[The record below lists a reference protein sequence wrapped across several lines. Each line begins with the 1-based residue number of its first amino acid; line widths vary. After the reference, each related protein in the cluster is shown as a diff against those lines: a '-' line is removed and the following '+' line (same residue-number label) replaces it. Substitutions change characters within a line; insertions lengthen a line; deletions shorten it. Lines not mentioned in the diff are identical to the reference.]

1 MKLETVQIDEKQKII
16 IISKKHYPFI
26 DLLKSELKKYNA
38 LIFLSPVSPKEKHK
52 FDYCFFINQT
62 ANLNKY
68 TSKQKLI
75 FIFFNQ
81 KQGLQN
87 ILKKE
92 KDNVRVIEIKGDDIT
107 KKDIDK
113 ILWFTLSKNKE
124 QFLFITVRN
133 KKKNKLTIF
142 QQKKFNIFPK
152 ITVKRTIFSLIFLFF
167 ISHILFLFP
176 LSLSS
181 YFFYQSAIALKNEN
195 MQKTKQYLKFGDK
208 SLFLTKKLYSFSR
221 PTLLLFSLALM
232 PDTVIDINQKTND
245 VLDSSISLSEN
256 AKQIF
261 KLVLNK
267 KKNKEQKE
275 NLIFRIKILKRELKI
290 LNSNLSSLNQKL
302 PSNLKWL
309 QTPRKEIASF
319 QELLSKINTMMPH
332 IDNLMAKEDE
342 KKYLLLFANN
352 MELRPGGGFI
362 GSFAILTMKNYT
374 LQDLKIYDVYDADGQ
389 LQAHVEPP
397 KPIREHLNQPHWY
410 LRDSAFS
417 PDFLENYAQAKY
429 FLEKEM
435 GFEDFSGAF
444 LITTKAI
451 ENILAAFENVY
462 LPDYD
467 ESINQKNFYLKAQ
480 IHSEKDFFPGSI
492 QKKSFLSS
500 LTRNLILNVE
510 NASILTIA
518 KQLKKSLDEKQ
529 LVLYIDNTE
538 TQKLI
543 DSFYWSGRIF
553 EPKCTSNSN
562 NCVPD
567 YFFPVDA
574 NLGVNKANF
583 FIKRSI
589 HFKTKINSNG
599 EISHILTIQ
608 FKNESPSEVFPGG
621 TYKNYFQLFLPK
633 DATIKE
639 ITKDDILV
647 EDSDYKNE
655 VFTIIGFL
663 FKVPPKKT
671 TKISISYKID
681 NKIKKGKGV
690 YQLIAQKQ
698 IGSSNN
704 DFALEIIVPKNIFI
718 TNKNFSPVVKD
729 NQIVYNTSLSADKIF
744 YIELIK
750 E

>member
-16 IISKKHYPFI
+16 IISKKHYAFI

-38 LIFLSPVSPKEKHK
+38 SIFLSPASPKEKHK

-62 ANLNKY
+62 VNVNKY

-75 FIFFNQ
+75 FIFLNQ
-81 KQGLQN
+81 KQGIQN

-92 KDNVRVIEIKGDDIT
+92 KDNVKVIEIKGDDVT

-113 ILWFTLSKNKE
+113 ILWFTLLKNKE
-124 QFLFITVRN
+124 QFLFLTVR
-133 KKKNKLTIF
+133 KKRKDKLAISK
-142 QQKKFNIFPK
+142 QKKFNIFPK
-152 ITVKRTIFSLIFLFF
+152 ITVKRAIFSLIFLFF
-167 ISHILFLFP
+167 ISHILFLLP

-181 YFFYQSAIALKNEN
+181 YFFYQSAIALKGEN
-195 MQKTKQYLKFGDK
+195 VQKTKQYLKFGNN
-208 SLFLTKKLYSFSR
+208 SLLLTKKLYSFSR

-245 VLDSSISLSEN
+245 ILDSSISLSEN

-267 KKNKEQKE
+267 KKNKKQKE
-275 NLIFRIKILKRELKI
+275 NLIFRIKILKEELKI
-290 LNSNLSSLNQKL
+290 LNNNLSSLNQKL
-302 PSNLKWL
+302 PSDLKWL
-309 QTPRKEIASF
+309 QTPRKEIAYF

-332 IDNLMAKEDE
+332 IDNLMAKENE

-397 KPIREHLNQPHWY
+397 KPIRQHLNQPHWY

-529 LVLYIDNTE
+529 LVLYIDDTE

-583 FIKRSI
+583 FIKRSM
-589 HFKTKINSNG
+589 HLKTKINSNG

-633 DATIKE
+633 DTTIKE

-704 DFALEIIVPKNIFI
+704 DFALEIIIPKNIFI

-744 YIELIK
+744 YIELIR